1 MRATATP
8 PSTADRFRHASKVI
22 TASLAAVLLLAGAG
36 GCSDDEPS
44 YEEQVEQCTQALKD
58 RAPGVKGKP
67 ADCEGLTEEDY
78 GALLGSQILEDEGLA
93 P

>member
-1 MRATATP
+1 MRATT
-8 PSTADRFRHASKVI
+8 TAA
-22 TASLAAVLLLAGAG
+22 LAAVLLLTGA

-44 YEEQVEQCTQALKD
+44 YETQVEQCTQALKD

>member
-1 MRATATP
+1 MRAILATAAT
-8 PSTADRFRHASKVI
+8 VLV
-22 TASLAAVLLLAGAG
+22 LAA
-36 GCSDDEPS
+36 GCSDEEPS
-44 YEEQVEQCTQALKD
+44 YEAQVEQCKQALAD

-67 ADCEGLTEEDY
+67 DDCKGLTEEDY

>member
-1 MRATATP
+1 MRA
-8 PSTADRFRHASKVI
+8 I
-22 TASLAAVLLLAGAG
+22 TTTVVAAVLLLASA

-44 YEEQVEQCTQALKD
+44 YEEQVKQCTQALKD

>member
-1 MRATATP
+1 MRAITTTA
-8 PSTADRFRHASKVI
+8 
-22 TASLAAVLLLAGAG
+22 LAAVLLLAGAG
-36 GCSDDEPS
+36 CSDDEQS
-44 YEEQVEQCTQALKD
+44 YEEQAEQCTQALAD

-78 GALLGSQILEDEGLA
+78 GVLLGNQILEDEGLA